1 MSRQLHVPTK
11 RARRFSPLVVE
22 SLETRALMSVSAAM
36 LPTAHVVLS
45 QVHTP
50 RWKSHEHYQSM
61 GHTQPAGLEI
71 KAIPFQHHA
80 PKPSRGHSPSP
91 SPTPTPVPAPPSAYS
106 GSYSPSQ
113 VRHAYGIDQLN
124 LTGAGQTI
132 AIVAAY
138 DDPTIASD
146 LHKFD
151 QRFGLADPT
160 FVKATPGG
168 LPAYDA
174 GWSSEIALDV
184 EWAHV
189 IAPGAKILLVE
200 AASSSLDDLMTAV
213 DYAVNQGA
221 KQVSMSW
228 GGSESYWSPSYDAR
242 FNHPGVTFTAASGD
256 SGAGAS
262 YPAASPF
269 VTAIG
274 GTRLSIDSA
283 GNRLAETAWKGSGG
297 APSRYENLP
306 PYQSGFVTGRKRG
319 MPDVSYNADPSTGV
333 TVYDSASGGWIQV
346 GGTSAGTPQWAGL
359 IALVNQGRALAGKA
373 SLGTAMT
380 YGTNQALYALAGGSS
395 YTNTRGDFIDVTS
408 GGNGYPATRG
418 YDYVTGLG
426 SPVAN
431 KLVPDLVNGQ

>member
-1 MSRQLHVPTK
+1 
-11 RARRFSPLVVE
+11 
-22 SLETRALMSVSAAM
+22 MSVSAGT
-36 LPTAHVVLS
+36 LPTA
-45 QVHTP
+45 QVFALQVNAQY
-50 RWKSHEHYQSM
+50 RQSYEHHHSM
-61 GHTQPAGLEI
+61 GHAQPVGLEI
-71 KAIPFQHHA
+71 RPIPFQHHA
-80 PKPSRGHSPSP
+80 PKPSRWHQ
-91 SPTPTPVPAPPSAYS
+91 PTPVPLPVPTPASVYS
-106 GSYSPSQ
+106 GPYSPSQ
-113 VRHAYGIDQLN
+113 VRHAYGIDQLR

-160 FVKATPGG
+160 FVKAMPGG
-168 LPAYDA
+168 MPVYDA

-184 EWAHV
+184 EWAHA

-228 GGSESYWSPSYDAR
+228 GGSEGSWSARYDGH

-262 YPAASPF
+262 YPAASPY
-269 VTAIG
+269 VTTVG
-274 GTRLSIDSA
+274 GTRLTIDAA
-283 GNRLAETAWKGSGG
+283 GNRLAESAWSGSGG

-306 PYQSGFVTGRKRG
+306 SYQSGFVTGRKRG

-359 IALVNQGRALAGKA
+359 IALVNQGRASAGKA
-373 SLGTAMT
+373 SLGTGMT

-431 KLVPDLVNGQ
+431 KLVPDLVNG